1 MVSTKDSED
10 LSSVKKNNA
19 NLVSDSMLGKVAQ
32 YFFGE

>member
-1 MVSTKDSED
+1 MISTKDSDD

-19 NLVSDSMLGKVAQ
+19 NISSDTMLGKVVG